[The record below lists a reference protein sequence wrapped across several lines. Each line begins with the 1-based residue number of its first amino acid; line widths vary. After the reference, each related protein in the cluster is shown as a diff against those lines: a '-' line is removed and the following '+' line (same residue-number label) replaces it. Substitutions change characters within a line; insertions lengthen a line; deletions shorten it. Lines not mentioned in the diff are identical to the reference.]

1 MIKLQSYAARTDQG
15 PYLQLNEDSHD
26 VDLVN
31 GLYMVFDGFGGSSVG
46 DKAVKLVSDTI
57 KKFYTRIGGDPDS
70 TLPFFYSPRFL
81 LEGNALI
88 NAMEYAHYLLKQDN
102 GDKDMNSRG
111 GVAGLAVA
119 QAENL
124 LTIASTGNCMAI
136 LYSKGELQVVSEPD
150 NFELISGDHFEKQFT
165 TAPASAF
172 GLFDDLHLRTR
183 EVRINKGDRIIL
195 LTDGVYARVKL
206 AEVHDILQRD
216 GAKNQ
221 DKIDDLFELANSRGN
236 LDNQTAVL
244 LNF

>member
-15 PYLQLNEDSHD
+15 PYLQLNEDALD

-31 GLYMVFDGFGGSSVG
+31 GLYMVFDGFGGNSIG

-70 TLPFFYSPRFL
+70 TLPFFYSTKYL
-81 LEGNALI
+81 IEGNALV
-88 NAMEYAHYLLKQDN
+88 NAMEYAHHLLKQEN
-102 GDKDMNSRG
+102 RDKDMNNRG

-119 QAENL
+119 QSENL
-124 LTIASTGNCMAI
+124 LTFASSGNCMAL
-136 LYSKGELQVVSEPD
+136 LYTRGELKTILEPD
-150 NFELISGDHFEKQFT
+150 NFEMISGDHFEKQFT
-165 TAPASAF
+165 TAPAAAI
-172 GLFDDLHLRTR
+172 GLFDDLHLNVR
-183 EVRINKGDRIIL
+183 EVRVNRGDRIIL
-195 LTDGVYARVKL
+195 LTDGVYARLKN
-206 AEVHDILQRD
+206 AEIYDILQKD

-236 LDNQTAVL
+236 LDNQTGVL

>member
-70 TLPFFYSPRFL
+70 TLPFFYSTKYL
-81 LEGNALI
+81 IEGNALV
-88 NAMEYAHYLLKQDN
+88 NAMEYAHHLLKVENQN
-102 GDKDMNSRG
+102 KDMNNRG

-119 QAENL
+119 QSENI
-124 LTIASTGNCMAI
+124 LTLASTGNCMAL
-136 LYSKGELQVVSEPD
+136 LYSRGELKQIIEPD
-150 NFELISGDHFEKQFT
+150 NFEMISGDHFEKQFT
-165 TAPASAF
+165 TAPAAAF
-172 GLFDDLHLRTR
+172 GLFDDLHLNVK
-183 EVRINKGDRIIL
+183 EVRVSRGDRVVL
-195 LTDGVYARVKL
+195 LTDGVYARLKQ
-206 AEVHDILQRD
+206 AEIYDILQKE

-221 DKIDDLFELANSRGN
+221 DKIDELFELANSRGN
-236 LDNQTAVL
+236 LDNQTGVL